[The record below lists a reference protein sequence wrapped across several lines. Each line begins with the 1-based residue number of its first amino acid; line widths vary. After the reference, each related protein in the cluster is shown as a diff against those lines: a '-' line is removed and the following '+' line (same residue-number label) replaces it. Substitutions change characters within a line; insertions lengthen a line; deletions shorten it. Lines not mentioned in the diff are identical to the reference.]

1 MAANT
6 FGTLFSL
13 SSFGETHGVAVGGII
28 DGLPAGIDVDM
39 NFIQNELNRRKPG
52 QSGITTQRNE
62 SDIIKILSGVFEGKS
77 TGTPIAFFVENKD
90 IRSGDYD
97 HLKGVYRPSHADYS
111 YHMKY
116 GIRDHRGGG
125 RASGRETLSRVAA
138 GAFAK
143 LALKKEG
150 IRLFAYVKQIGSIK
164 LLKDFNR
171 LDLQTIE
178 KSLVR
183 CPDEKTS
190 IRMEKLISELRKS
203 GDTTGGVVRCVIT
216 GAPAGLGDPVFD
228 KLQSDLAKAML
239 SINAAKGF
247 EYGSGFQGSEM
258 LGSDHNDEFFAVQ
271 ENKEGLKNK
280 LIKTKTNHSG
290 GIQGGI
296 SNGEDIYFNVA
307 FKPVPSLM
315 MEQNSVDE
323 KGNAVKIIPKGRYD
337 VCIAPRAVPVVE
349 AMAAMVMLDHFLRYK
364 AYKI

>member
-13 SSFGETHGVAVGGII
+13 SSFGESHGVAVGGII

-150 IRLFAYVKQIGSIK
+150 IRLFAYVKQIGSIN
-164 LLKDFNR
+164 F
-171 LDLQTIE
+171 
-178 KSLVR
+178 
-183 CPDEKTS
+183 
-190 IRMEKLISELRKS
+190 
-203 GDTTGGVVRCVIT
+203 
-216 GAPAGLGDPVFD
+216 
-228 KLQSDLAKAML
+228 
-239 SINAAKGF
+239 
-247 EYGSGFQGSEM
+247 
-258 LGSDHNDEFFAVQ
+258 
-271 ENKEGLKNK
+271 
-280 LIKTKTNHSG
+280 
-290 GIQGGI
+290 
-296 SNGEDIYFNVA
+296 
-307 FKPVPSLM
+307 
-315 MEQNSVDE
+315 
-323 KGNAVKIIPKGRYD
+323 
-337 VCIAPRAVPVVE
+337 
-349 AMAAMVMLDHFLRYK
+349 
-364 AYKI
+364 